1 MLTGNNRQKSPARRF
16 LLILGIVAFICFS
29 ALGLMVIFWDGILT
43 TIPKG
48 EKIAFGCI
56 IIIYAAVRFSR
67 ILKRNKDEE

>member
-29 ALGLMVIFWDGILT
+29 TLGLMIIFWDAMLPT
-43 TIPKG
+43 FPKVQ
-48 EKIAFGCI
+48 KIAFGCI

-67 ILKRNKDEE
+67 ILKRNRDEV